1 MIRWQERSV
10 LALAVMIVFAA
21 TAQAQMLRG
30 DPSFPVLNELDWKM
44 SMQEVQ
50 NLCQKRNV
58 PESAKDSSII
68 LAVSFFGFSTR
79 TEIQFDKGLRTLKLV
94 QAKFKEPTKA
104 MEDTLLQHFTKIC
117 GMAPYRTVKE
127 KSLLIVTVRMQMA
140 VWRSPTELVNLVTA
154 TRGDSIFDL
163 SLVLFPPTK
172 QQNLKTEN

>member
-1 MIRWQERSV
+1 MIRRQERSV
-10 LALAVMIVFAA
+10 FAVAVILVLAA

-30 DPSFPVLNELDWKM
+30 DQSFPVLNELDWKM

-50 NLCQKRNV
+50 DLCQKRNV
-58 PESAKDSSII
+58 LVSAKDSSII

-79 TEIQFDKGLRTLKLV
+79 TEIQFDKELRILKLV

-104 MEDTLLQHFTKIC
+104 MEDTLLQHITKIC
-117 GMAPYRTVKE
+117 GTPPYRTVKE
-127 KSLLIVTVRMQMA
+127 KTLLIFTVRMQMA

-154 TRGDSIFDL
+154 MRGDSLFDL

-172 QQNLKTEN
+172 QQNLKPEK